1 MLRLSTALA
10 GNRVIT
16 ACYTGDIGHFDEDGF
31 VFITDRK
38 KDVVFVKG
46 FDVFPRE
53 VEEVIHTHP
62 KVGTVGVVGVPDART
77 GGERLVAFVVPRTG
91 KIVDPAELSAYCASR
106 WSTTSPERGAGGRA
120 AADYGRSQAGPRRTA
135 AGSPRRAGTAGRLS
149 SHGPIKRE

>member
-1 MLRLSTALA
+1 LA

-38 KDVVFVKG
+38 KDVVFIKG

-62 KVGTVGVVGVPDART
+62 KVSMVGVVGVPMA
-77 GGERLVAFVVPRTG
+77 
-91 KIVDPAELSAYCASR
+91 SA
-106 WSTTSPERGAGGRA
+106 STRSPSSCPERAKWSIGYKCPSEVRVSGECPLRPLTSWTGSHCGGPQA
-120 AADYGRSQAGPRRTA
+120 AEA
-135 AGSPRRAGTAGRLS
+135 AGRLS
-149 SHGPIKRE
+149 SHGPIKKEW

>member
-1 MLRLSTALA
+1 LA

-46 FDVFPRE
+46 FNVLPRE

-91 KIVDPAELSAYCASR
+91 KSSIRPNSPRTAR
-106 WSTTSPERGAGGRA
+106 HGWSTTSARTRCRWSGSCRLRPLTSWTAHCGRQPAASRNYGPVELTRTDQERMMKA
-120 AADYGRSQAGPRRTA
+120 A
-135 AGSPRRAGTAGRLS
+135 
-149 SHGPIKRE
+149 

>member
-1 MLRLSTALA
+1 LA
-10 GNRVIT
+10 GNRFIT

-46 FDVFPRE
+46 FNVFPRE

-62 KVGTVGVVGVPDART
+62 KVGTVGVVGVPNART
-77 GGERLVAFVVPRTG
+77 GGGGWSPSSCPVPANRRSGRTLRVLRVTAG
-91 KIVDPAELSAYCASR
+91 QLQV
-106 WSTTSPERGAGGRA
+106 PERGAGGRA
-120 AADYGRSQAGPRRTA
+120 AADYGRSQAGPRTA
-135 AGSPRRAGTAGRLS
+135 ADSPRRAGTAGRLS